1 MSPWRDRFYR
11 RPRLGL
17 ALSGGGARGLA
28 HIGVLKV
35 LEQAG
40 ITADLVVGTS
50 MGGVIAAAYASGM
63 TVAEIER
70 EALESSRPRRLVRLI
85 DPAPS
90 TGGLIGGQR
99 IQEYFERLVGRR
111 TFADMRLPLAMVA
124 VDLNTRREVVL
135 REGPVAEALRATTA
149 VPGVFAPLE
158 KDGMRLV
165 DGGVLNNLPVDVARK
180 MGAEVVI
187 AVDISPTR
195 ESEYSR
201 WFDSRRWVPKGLLA
215 TLQVLEETI
224 STLMIA
230 AQEHKLREFP
240 PDILI
245 RPDLPREVTVFTG
258 FERAAELIAIGEEA
272 ARHHLEEIQAL
283 LVRRWRWPTA
293 HKEQDVPA
301 AVQVPEHSL

>member
-1 MSPWRDRFYR
+1 MTSWRDSLYR

-35 LEQAG
+35 LEQEG
-40 ITADLVVGTS
+40 ITADIVVGTS
-50 MGGVIAAAYASGM
+50 MGGIIAAAYASGM
-63 TVAEIER
+63 TIAEIER
-70 EALESSRPRRLVRLI
+70 EALENARPRRLLRLI

-99 IQEYFERLVGRR
+99 IQEYFEHLFGKR

-124 VDLNTRREVVL
+124 VDLNTRREVIL
-135 REGPVAEALRATTA
+135 QKGLIAEALRATTA

-201 WFDSRRWVPKGLLA
+201 WFDGRRWVPKGLLA

-230 AQEHKLREFP
+230 AQEHKLRQFP
-240 PDILI
+240 PDLLI
-245 RPDLPREVTVFTG
+245 RPDLPREVTVFSG
-258 FERAAELIAIGEEA
+258 FDRAPELIALGEET
-272 ARHHLEEIQAL
+272 ARRHLPEIHAL
-283 LVRRWRWPTA
+283 LVRRWRWPA
-293 HKEQDVPA
+293 GRGKPMPNSSRVLSPN
-301 AVQVPEHSL
+301 

>member
-1 MSPWRDRFYR
+1 MSPWSVPFYR

-28 HIGVLKV
+28 HVGILKV
-35 LEQAG
+35 LEAEG
-40 ITADLVVGTS
+40 IVADIVVGTS

-63 TVAEIER
+63 TAAEIER
-70 EALESSRPRRLVRLI
+70 EALETSRPRRFLRLI

-99 IQEYFERLVGRR
+99 IQEYFEHLLGRR
-111 TFADMRLPLAMVA
+111 TFAEMRRPLAMVA
-124 VDLNTRREVVL
+124 VDLNNRREVVL
-135 REGPVAEALRATTA
+135 REGVVAEALRATTA

-201 WFDSRRWVPKGLLA
+201 WFDSRRWVPKGLLV

-230 AQEHKLREFP
+230 VQEQKLREFP
-240 PDILI
+240 PDLLI
-245 RPDLPREVTVFTG
+245 RPALPREVTVFSG
-258 FERAAELIAIGEEA
+258 FDRAAELIALGEDA
-272 ARHHLEEIQAL
+272 ARKHLAAIHAL
-283 LVRRWRWPTA
+283 LAHRWRWPA
-293 HKEQDVPA
+293 ARKESMPA
-301 AVQVPEHSL
+301 AFSSSSAN

>member
-1 MSPWRDRFYR
+1 MSGWGERFYH

-40 ITADLVVGTS
+40 IVADLVVGTS
-50 MGGVIAAAYASGM
+50 MGGVMAAAYAAGM
-63 TVAEIER
+63 TAAEIEH
-70 EALESSRPRRLVRLI
+70 EALERSRPRQLLRLI
-85 DPAPS
+85 DPMPAA
-90 TGGLIGGQR
+90 GGLLGGQR
-99 IQEYFERLVGRR
+99 LQAYFERLFGRR
-111 TFADMRLPLAMVA
+111 TFAEMRCPLAVVA
-124 VDLNTRREVVL
+124 VDLNSRREVIL
-135 REGPVAEALRATTA
+135 REGPLAEALRATTA

-201 WFDSRRWVPKGLLA
+201 WFDNRRWAPKGFLA

-230 AQEHKLREFP
+230 AQEHKLRQFP
-240 PDILI
+240 PDLLLC
-245 RPDLPREVTVFTG
+245 PALPREVTVFTG
-258 FERAAELIAIGEEA
+258 FERAAELIALGEET
-272 ARHHLEEIQAL
+272 ARRHLADMQAL
-283 LVRRWRWPTA
+283 LARRWYWPKAQREHEQKPLTA
-293 HKEQDVPA
+293 VPT
-301 AVQVPEHSL
+301 PER